1 MIMLFEGSILKQN
14 KKTELKEEKKK
25 ACRRTV
31 E

>member
-25 ACRRTV
+25 HA
-31 E
+31 EEL